1 MARGQRTNV
10 ALQHQGRTREA
21 SGMLLRALATLC
33 AMMLSQAGHAA
44 SWDETLAAARGQT
57 VYWHAWG
64 GDPQVNAYIAWV
76 GDQVQARHG
85 IELVHVK
92 LTDTAEAVA
101 RVVAEKAAGRTEGGA
116 VDLIWIN
123 GENFASMKAQDL
135 LFGPFVAVLPS
146 FRYVDT
152 AGKPTTLVDFTVP
165 TDGLEAPWGMAQ
177 FVFIHDT
184 ATVREPP
191 RSIPALLEWAK
202 ANPGRFSYPAPP
214 DFIGTTF
221 LKHVLLEL
229 TGQPDALER
238 PVAEA
243 DFAAVSAP
251 VWQWLEEV
259 RPYLW
264 RKGQTYPVSGP
275 VLHQLL
281 DDGEVDLSMAFNP
294 AEASAAISAGRLP
307 ETVRSFILEAG
318 TIGNTHFVAIPFNAA
333 HAAGAM
339 VVADFL
345 MSPEAQAEKQDP
357 RVWGDGTVLDLAA
370 LPPVDRARF
379 DALPLGV
386 ATLPPEALTPVRP
399 EPHPSWM
406 EAIEAEWLRRFSS

>member
-1 MARGQRTNV
+1 M
-10 ALQHQGRTREA
+10 EA
-21 SGMLLRALATLC
+21 SRMLRALAMLC
-33 AMMLSQAGHAA
+33 AVALSQPGHAA
-44 SWDETLAAARGQT
+44 SWDDTVAAARGQT

-64 GDPQVNAYIAWV
+64 GDPQINAYIAWV
-76 GDQVQARHG
+76 GEQVEARHG
-85 IELVHVK
+85 IDLVHVK

-101 RVVAEKAAGRTEGGA
+101 RVVAEKAAGRTAGGA

-135 LFGPFVAVLPS
+135 LFGPFVAQLPN

-152 AGKPTTLVDFTVP
+152 LGKPTTLLDFTVP

-177 FVFIHDT
+177 FVFFHD
-184 ATVREPP
+184 AAAVADPP
-191 RSIPALLEWAK
+191 RSIPALLAWAR
-202 ANPGRFSYPAPP
+202 ANPGRFTYPAPP

-229 TGQPDALER
+229 TEHPDALER
-238 PVAEA
+238 PVEEA
-243 DFAAVSAP
+243 DFAAVTAP
-251 VWQWLEEV
+251 VWRWLEEV

-264 RKGQTYPVSGP
+264 RKGQTHPVSGP
-275 VLHQLL
+275 ALHQLL

-307 ETVRSFILEAG
+307 DTVRSFILEGG

-333 HAAGAM
+333 HQAGAM

-345 MSPEAQAEKQDP
+345 LSPEAQARKQDP
-357 RVWGDGTVLDLAA
+357 RVWGDGTVLDLDA
-370 LPPVDRARF
+370 LAPGDRARF
-379 DALPLGV
+379 DALSLGV
-386 ATLPPEALTPVRP
+386 ATLPPAALTPVRP

-406 EAIEAEWLRRFSS
+406 AALEAEWLRRFSS

>member
-1 MARGQRTNV
+1 
-10 ALQHQGRTREA
+10 
-21 SGMLLRALATLC
+21 
-33 AMMLSQAGHAA
+33 MMLSQAGHAA

-275 VLHQLL
+275 ALHQLL

>member
-1 MARGQRTNV
+1 MPLRILAAAAALV
-10 ALQHQGRTREA
+10 AA
-21 SGMLLRALATLC
+21 
-33 AMMLSQAGHAA
+33 QAAHAA
-44 SWDETLAAARGQT
+44 SWDETLAEARGQS

-76 GDQVQARHG
+76 GDQVEARHG
-85 IELVHVK
+85 IDLVHVK

-101 RVVAEKAAGRTEGGA
+101 RVVAEKTAGRTAGGA

-123 GENFASMKAQDL
+123 GENFASMKAQGL
-135 LFGPFVAVLPS
+135 LFGPFVAELPN
-146 FRYVDT
+146 FRYVDV
-152 AGKPTTLVDFTVP
+152 AGKPTTLLDFTVP

-177 FVFIHDT
+177 FVFIYDT
-184 ATVREPP
+184 AAVAEPP
-191 RSIPALLEWAK
+191 RSIPALLEWTQ
-202 ANPGRFSYPAPP
+202 ANPGRFTYPAPP

-229 TGQPDALER
+229 TEHPDALQR
-238 PVAEA
+238 PVEAA
-243 DFAAVSAP
+243 DFAAASAP
-251 VWQWLEEV
+251 VWQWLEDV

-264 RKGQTYPVSGP
+264 RQGQTHPVSGP
-275 VLHQLL
+275 ALHQLL

-307 ETVRSFILEAG
+307 DTVRSFILEAG

-333 HAAGAM
+333 HTPGAM

-345 MSPEAQAEKQDP
+345 MSPEAQAHKQDP
-357 RVWGDGTVLDLAA
+357 RVWGDGTVLDLDA
-370 LPPVDRARF
+370 LAPDDRARF

-386 ATLPPEALTPVRP
+386 ATLPPDALTPVRP

-406 EAIEAEWLRRFSS
+406 DAIEAEWLRRFSS

>member
-1 MARGQRTNV
+1 
-10 ALQHQGRTREA
+10 
-21 SGMLLRALATLC
+21 MLRVLATIC
-33 AMMLSQAGHAA
+33 ALGLGQAAGAA
-44 SWDETLAAARGQT
+44 SLDDTLAEARGQT

-64 GDPQVNAYIAWV
+64 GDPQINAYIEWV
-76 GDQVQARHG
+76 GNQVEARHG

-135 LFGPFVAVLPS
+135 LFGPFARDLPNFS
-146 FRYVDT
+146 YVD
-152 AGKPTTLVDFTVP
+152 AEGKPTTLVDFTVP
-165 TDGLEAPWGMAQ
+165 TDGFEAPWGMAQ
-177 FVFIHDT
+177 FVFFHDT
-184 ATVREPP
+184 ATVAEPP
-191 RSIPALLEWAK
+191 RTIPAMLDWAK
-202 ANPGRFSYPAPP
+202 SHPGRFTYPAPP

-221 LKHVLLEL
+221 LKHVLAEL
-229 TGQPDALER
+229 TEHPEALAK
-238 PVAEA
+238 PVDQA
-243 DFAAVSAP
+243 DFAAVTSP

-264 RKGQTYPVSGP
+264 RKGESYPVSGP
-275 VLHQLL
+275 ALHQLL
-281 DDGEVDLSMAFNP
+281 DDGEVDLSMAFNL
-294 AEASAAISAGRLP
+294 AEASAAIGAGRLP
-307 ETVRSFILEAG
+307 ESVRTFILEDG

-333 HAAGAM
+333 HKPGAM

-345 MSPEAQAEKQDP
+345 MSPEAQAHKQDP
-357 RVWGDGTVLDLAA
+357 RVWGDGTVLDLDA
-370 LPPVDRARF
+370 LPPGDRARF
-379 DALPLGV
+379 DALPLGI

-406 EAIEAEWLRRFSS
+406 VEIEAEWLRRFSS

>member
-1 MARGQRTNV
+1 MLRVLSTICALGLGQ
-10 ALQHQGRTREA
+10 A
-21 SGMLLRALATLC
+21 
-33 AMMLSQAGHAA
+33 AGAA
-44 SWDETLAAARGQT
+44 SLDDTLAEARGQT

-64 GDPQVNAYIAWV
+64 GDPQINAYIEWV
-76 GDQVQARHG
+76 GNQVEARHG

-135 LFGPFVAVLPS
+135 LFGPFAQDLPN
-146 FRYVDT
+146 FGYVDT
-152 AGKPTTLVDFTVP
+152 KGKPTTLVDFTVP

-177 FVFIHDT
+177 FVFLHDT
-184 ATVREPP
+184 ATVAEPP
-191 RSIPALLEWAK
+191 RSIPALRDWAK
-202 ANPGRFSYPAPP
+202 AHPGRFTYPAPP

-221 LKHVLLEL
+221 LKHVLAEL
-229 TGQPDALER
+229 TEHPEALAK
-238 PVAEA
+238 PVDQA
-243 DFAAVSAP
+243 DFAAVTAP

-264 RKGQTYPVSGP
+264 RKGESYPVSGP
-275 VLHQLL
+275 ALHQLL

-294 AEASAAISAGRLP
+294 AEASAAIGAGRLP
-307 ETVRSFILEAG
+307 ESVRTFILEDG

-333 HAAGAM
+333 HKPGAM

-345 MSPEAQAEKQDP
+345 MSPEAQAHKQDP
-357 RVWGDGTVLDLAA
+357 RVWGDGTVLDLDA
-370 LPPVDRARF
+370 LPPEDRARF

-386 ATLPPEALTPVRP
+386 ATLPPDELTPVRP

-406 EAIEAEWLRRFSS
+406 VEIEAEWLRRFSS